1 MKETKTYSEVRWF
14 TCTVYLNPFIRRVQK
29 QSFFPDTPITS
40 LKTKK
45 GNFWTKCQCSMV
57 SWLYMETKT
66 FRGVLCTQMTCQNQ
80 INLLAVFSIWK
91 GYLHMMNMFIGQS
104 EISDPWC
111 CTKRIVASGNKIG
124 YTPIYFKGYATV
136 PMLCIFWAKA
146 TCNYSVCLRVDC
158 YYRYFFCLGFLL
170 FLEDAYLHAYFG
182 LLVLTDFRSSSW

>member
-1 MKETKTYSEVRWF
+1 MFLWQLIENRVNQLTKWKKQKLIVRLGDLH
-14 TCTVYLNPFIRRVQK
+14 VYLNPFIRRLQK

-104 EISDPWC
+104 EMVFFRFFQRLVILGAVP
-111 CTKRIVASGNKIG
+111 
-124 YTPIYFKGYATV
+124 KG
-136 PMLCIFWAKA
+136 
-146 TCNYSVCLRVDC
+146 S
-158 YYRYFFCLGFLL
+158 
-170 FLEDAYLHAYFG
+170 
-182 LLVLTDFRSSSW
+182 